1 MKSILKTNL
10 NTNRRRAPWI
20 LAALA
25 IVLFG
30 GVAGGIAHHLAPPL
44 AADIYID
51 SQMLKAIAGLE
62 PQFDFDLDR
71 EAGFITGPLILD
83 AALRRPE
90 IAELEFAKR
99 LGSNAAGWLAA
110 RIRVESPSPKILRI
124 SYTGRRSYD
133 AAHLVNAIA
142 RAYVDEMN
150 DEALRL
156 RAERLDRLQRAL
168 RDVENRLEEK
178 RDAISRLEK
187 ILASGERSTGLI
199 EETPRVEQ
207 LSALCV
213 ELDILRQAVE
223 QGQEMKARIIAE
235 LPQLE
240 DEPRGAAVELR
251 RAAEP

>member
-1 MKSILKTNL
+1 
-10 NTNRRRAPWI
+10 
-20 LAALA
+20 
-25 IVLFG
+25 
-30 GVAGGIAHHLAPPL
+30 
-44 AADIYID
+44 
-51 SQMLKAIAGLE
+51 
-62 PQFDFDLDR
+62 
-71 EAGFITGPLILD
+71 
-83 AALRRPE
+83 
-90 IAELEFAKR
+90 
-99 LGSNAAGWLAA
+99 
-110 RIRVESPSPKILRI
+110 
-124 SYTGRRSYD
+124 
-133 AAHLVNAIA
+133 
-142 RAYVDEMN
+142 MN

-223 QGQEMKARIIAE
+223 QGEEMKARIVAE

-240 DEPRGAAVELR
+240 DEPRGAAVEFR